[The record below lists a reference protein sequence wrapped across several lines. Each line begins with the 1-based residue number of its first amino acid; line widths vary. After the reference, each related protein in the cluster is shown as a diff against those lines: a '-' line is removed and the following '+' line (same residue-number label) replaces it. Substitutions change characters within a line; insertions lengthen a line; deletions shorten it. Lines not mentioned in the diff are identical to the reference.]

1 MEFALNCKEFL
12 EDLSLIQGVVERR
25 HAMPVLSNLYVS
37 AKKDRVMFFATDL
50 EVGYLSTLGGE
61 VRKDG
66 EALIPSRV
74 LYDAVSLAGEGLA
87 RIKKTEKS
95 GVKVSF
101 EGGTGYKF
109 VGADVADFP
118 SLPEMEGA
126 QDKITIDGE
135 ALDEMF
141 RLTAYAASREMS
153 RYAINGVLLVFEG
166 DSLKTVATDGYRLA
180 IVHREKCVK
189 KVKDKFEVILPH
201 KGVREL
207 QQLLSHVSSGKDKDK
222 SKKGKKAVSVEFSRK
237 ENHLF
242 FTLGSRCIVMRV
254 LNDSF
259 PNYERVV
266 PKDNDKVIRF
276 SREHLIRAVKSASV
290 VLSDAARPVC
300 FEFSHN
306 SLCVASENPDSGEAK
321 SELPISYTGEGFK
334 IGFKASHL
342 LDFLSIIG
350 TDDVL
355 VSLKS
360 ETDQA
365 LLEPADNGGKPLKCL
380 CVIMPMRL

>member
-37 AKKDRVMFFATDL
+37 AKKDRITFFATDL
-50 EVGYLSTLGGE
+50 EVGYLSTLEGE

-74 LYDAVSLAGEGLA
+74 LYDAVSLAGDGLA

-101 EGGTGYKF
+101 EGGTNYKF

-118 SLPEMEGA
+118 SLPEAEGA

-135 ALDEMF
+135 VLEEMF

-180 IVHREKCVK
+180 IVRNEKCVK
-189 KVKDKFEVILPH
+189 NAKDKFEVILPH

-207 QQLLSHVSSGKDKDK
+207 QQLLSRASSSKDKDK
-222 SKKGKKAVSVEFSRK
+222 KSKKGISVEFSRK

-242 FTLGSRCIVMRV
+242 FTLGNRCIVMRV

-259 PNYERVV
+259 PNYERVI

-276 SREHLIRAVKSASV
+276 SREHLVRAVKSASV

-342 LDFLSIIG
+342 LDFLSIVG

-365 LLEPADNGGKPLKCL
+365 LLEPADNGEKPLKYL

>member
-37 AKKDRVMFFATDL
+37 AKKDRITFFATDL
-50 EVGYLSTLGGE
+50 EVGYLSTLEGE

-74 LYDAVSLAGEGLA
+74 LYDAVSLAGDGLA

-101 EGGTGYKF
+101 EGGAGYKF

-118 SLPEMEGA
+118 ALPEAEGA

-135 ALDEMF
+135 ALEEMF

-180 IVHREKCVK
+180 IVRNEKCVK

-207 QQLLSHVSSGKDKDK
+207 QQLLSRASSSKDKK
-222 SKKGKKAVSVEFSRK
+222 SKKDISVEFSRK

-242 FTLGSRCIVMRV
+242 FTLGNRCIIMRV

-276 SREHLIRAVKSASV
+276 SREHLVRAVKSASV

-321 SELPISYTGEGFK
+321 SELPISYTGEEFK

-342 LDFLSIIG
+342 LDFLSIVG

-365 LLEPADNGGKPLKCL
+365 LLEPADNGKKPLKYL

>member
-37 AKKDRVMFFATDL
+37 AKKDRITFFATDL
-50 EVGYLSTLGGE
+50 EVGYLSTLEGE

-74 LYDAVSLAGEGLA
+74 LYDAVSLAGDGLA

-101 EGGTGYKF
+101 EGGTNYKF

-118 SLPEMEGA
+118 SLPEAEGA

-135 ALDEMF
+135 ALEEMF

-180 IVHREKCVK
+180 IVRNEKCVK

-207 QQLLSHVSSGKDKDK
+207 QQLLSRASSSKDKK
-222 SKKGKKAVSVEFSRK
+222 SKKDISVEFSRK

-242 FTLGSRCIVMRV
+242 FTLGNRCIVMRV

-259 PNYERVV
+259 PNYERVI

-276 SREHLIRAVKSASV
+276 SREHLVRAVKSASV

-321 SELPISYTGEGFK
+321 SELPISYTGEEFK

-342 LDFLSIIG
+342 LDFLSIVG

-365 LLEPADNGGKPLKCL
+365 LLEPADNGEKPLKYL